1 MPSRSRRITDATFEA
16 ETAREPYRPR
26 SRVWALAV
34 GLDKCELMIRRIPLL
49 VIKRKQRHSLFN
61 WNLDL
66 DDNDYLLLLLII
78 LILDGLANTATRQH
92 LKRER
97 IVITDRQMIIGLTFL
112 MHLQHAG

>member
-1 MPSRSRRITDATFEA
+1 
-16 ETAREPYRPR
+16 
-26 SRVWALAV
+26 
-34 GLDKCELMIRRIPLL
+34 MIRRIPLL
-49 VIKRKQRHSLFN
+49 VIKRKQRHCLFN

-78 LILDGLANTATRQH
+78 LILDGLANTTTGQQ